1 MKKLILSNSSV
12 GTHYENIT
20 RNAESAISIKYLL
33 GKIGSTQDKIDIC
46 GSSDLAIGVITDE
59 AGIGEDVNVALLGAP
74 DTLNVVASG
83 SISAGTLIVPDSGGK
98 VKAIP
103 AAGESDATYNV
114 VGIALTSASSDG
126 DIIEFVSCVPQ
137 QHVVAAS

>member
-1 MKKLILSNSSV
+1 M
-12 GTHYENIT
+12 
-20 RNAESAISIKYLL
+20 L

-83 SISAGTLIVPDSGGK
+83 AISAGTLIVPDSGGK

-137 QHVVAAS
+137 QHVVVAA